1 MSTTIKRI
9 VWMAAL
15 ELSKRGEFTDRA
27 LTRKA
32 FLAVR
37 ARTEG
42 ARTLMRE
49 AIEELRS
56 DGLLEQ
62 GVRGMRV
69 VQ

>member
-1 MSTTIKRI
+1 MSTNVKRI

-15 ELSKRGEFTDRA
+15 ELSKRGEFTDHA

-42 ARTLMRE
+42 ARALMRM
-49 AIEELRS
+49 AINELLA
-56 DGLLEQ
+56 DGMLEQ
-62 GVRGMRV
+62 GVRGLRV